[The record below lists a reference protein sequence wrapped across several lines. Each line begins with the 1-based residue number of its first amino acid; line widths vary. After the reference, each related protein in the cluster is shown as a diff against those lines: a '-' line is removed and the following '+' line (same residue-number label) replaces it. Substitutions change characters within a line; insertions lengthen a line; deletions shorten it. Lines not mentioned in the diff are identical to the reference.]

1 MNELLEQQ
9 LKKIVGGYYAGLVSG
24 GELDT
29 ALQFTASFGEAQ
41 NERNQRAILDAM
53 ELVLKRAE
61 LRIMRDH
68 KTHDPFSPEAT
79 AMVRRC
85 FA

>member
-29 ALQFTASFGEAQ
+29 ALQFIASFGEAQ
-41 NERNQRAILDAM
+41 NERNQRAVLDAM

-61 LRIMRDH
+61 LRIMRNH
-68 KTHDPFSPEAT
+68 KVHDNFSPEAK
-79 AMVRRC
+79 ALIRRC
-85 FA
+85 FS